1 MKTRKLNRNIFTVVC
16 LGLLILASCQSKTH
30 HSQTLTDYS
39 NRDKKEMKTL
49 YFYPSTIR
57 MVSKILGDEKGQA
70 LSEIQR
76 ARLFF
81 SWTDDQS
88 KLRQTFK
95 SFKSGI
101 QDEGFE
107 MLMEMSSSGN
117 KVDIYMLDGDT
128 DDYILF
134 VDGDQGSFVLEILGN
149 LSTNAIREISQLDLN
164 TLTDIFQDDSAD
176 LDKRLKEDTLEV
188 KVEYNF
194 P

>member
-1 MKTRKLNRNIFTVVC
+1 MN
-16 LGLLILASCQSKTH
+16 
-30 HSQTLTDYS
+30 
-39 NRDKKEMKTL
+39 TL

-70 LSEIQR
+70 LNEIQK

-81 SWTDDQS
+81 SLTGDES
-88 KLRQTFK
+88 NIRETFK

-107 MLMEMSSSGN
+107 MLMEMKSSGN
-117 KVDIYMLDGDT
+117 KVDIYMRDGEIT

-134 VDGDQGSFVLEILGN
+134 VNGDQGNFVLEILGN
-149 LSTNAIREISQLDLN
+149 LSANAIRDISQLDLN
-164 TLTDIFQDDSAD
+164 VLTDIFQDEN
-176 LDKRLKEDTLEV
+176 LKMESPEIE
-188 KVEYNF
+188 K